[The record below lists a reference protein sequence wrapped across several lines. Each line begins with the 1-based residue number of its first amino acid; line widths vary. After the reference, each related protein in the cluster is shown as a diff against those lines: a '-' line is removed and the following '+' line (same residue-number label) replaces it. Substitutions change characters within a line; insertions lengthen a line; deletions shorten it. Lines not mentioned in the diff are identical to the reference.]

1 VKEEQMKRRTMI
13 ASVAVAAVVSGMTAA
28 GMAVSQAAET
38 PAVAPTTL
46 ATLAVAGGAPYIYSS
61 VSGTRDPV
69 AVMQSTGVKAF
80 TLAFILNSGNCSPVW
95 DSGTLND
102 ASKTALISKIR
113 AAGGD
118 VVVSFG
124 GASGDKLGN
133 ACADETALA
142 AAYQKVIDQFQLRA
156 IDIDLEA
163 GEVSQSLKVLKA
175 LKIIKQNNAAVSTI
189 ITLPTGTEGLVGS
202 EVGIPAQAASI
213 GSPVDNWTIMPFDF
227 GGNDASLDHG
237 AATVSASEGLHSQLK
252 SALGGTDAEIYA
264 LQGISSMNG
273 QTDTGGNVTVANF
286 QTMLAYAQQHG
297 LTRFTYWE
305 LSRDTATLDFTKVI
319 GQFTA

>member
-1 VKEEQMKRRTMI
+1 MKRRTII
-13 ASVAVAAVVSGMTAA
+13 ATVAVTAAVA
-28 GMAVSQAAET
+28 GSTVAGVAVSQAAES
-38 PAVAPTTL
+38 PAAAP
-46 ATLAVAGGAPYIYSS
+46 LAVAGGAPYIYSN
-61 VSGTRDPV
+61 VSGSKDPA
-69 AVMQSTGVKAF
+69 AVMSSTGVRAF
-80 TLAFILNSGNCSPVW
+80 TLAFILNNGDCSPAW
-95 DSGTLND
+95 DSGSLND
-102 ASKTALISKIR
+102 AGKTAQINAIR

-142 AAYQKVIDQFQLRA
+142 GAYQKVIDAFDLKA

-175 LKIIKQNNAAVSTI
+175 LKIIKQDNPAVSTI
-189 ITLPTGTEGLVGS
+189 LTLGTGPDGLVGD
-202 EVGIPAQAASI
+202 EAGIPEQAASI

-227 GGNDASLDHG
+227 GSGDATRDHG
-237 AATVSASEGLHSQLK
+237 AATVSASEGLHGQLK
-252 SALGGTDAEIYA
+252 AALGGSDADIYA
-264 LQGISSMNG
+264 KQGISSMNG

-286 QTMLAYAQQHG
+286 QTMLAYAQEHG

-305 LSRDTATLDFTKVI
+305 LSRDTANLDFTKVI
-319 GQFTA
+319 GQFTN